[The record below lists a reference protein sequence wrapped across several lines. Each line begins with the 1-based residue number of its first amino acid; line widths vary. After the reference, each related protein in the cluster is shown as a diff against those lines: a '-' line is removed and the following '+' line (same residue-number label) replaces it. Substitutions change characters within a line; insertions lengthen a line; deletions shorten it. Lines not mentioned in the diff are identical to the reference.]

1 MYKLDPKKRDK
12 YFEKFDAS
20 EIFVIG
26 YLSSMVEQY
35 VRRLDSLGVISD
47 SERELLE
54 RIGTFKDGDS
64 DE

>member
-12 YFEKFDAS
+12 YFEKFDATP
-20 EIFVIG
+20 IFVIG

-35 VRRLDSLGVISD
+35 IRRLDSLDLISD

-54 RIGTFKDGDS
+54 RIGTFKDGAS